1 VTDIYIHTVYSL
13 FFLFVC
19 FSVGSGLERIG
30 LAAEECIAFE
40 DSFSG
45 LASAQAAGLRT
56 VGILTC
62 RTAEEML
69 ARGAFMAV
77 DNFEAGELWNFLLG

>member
-1 VTDIYIHTVYSL
+1 MI
-13 FFLFVC
+13 
-19 FSVGSGLERIG
+19 GLERIG

-62 RTAEEML
+62 RTADEML

-77 DNFEAGELWNFLLG
+77 KNFEADALWDFLHGR